1 MPATASGGPYLTGSD
16 MNRHVPLPKFV
27 TKQGRLRPMTTGLC
41 QWCDTPLRHL
51 SNTGRPRRYCDT
63 RCRVAAFRHQQLAD
77 TYHQP
82 WQRRALAEGWRPPA
96 R

>member
-1 MPATASGGPYLTGSD
+1 MVLAFWPVRSAC
-16 MNRHVPLPKFV
+16 FV
-27 TKQGRLRPMTTGLC
+27 TEMCNGTGRLCSMSTGLC
-41 QWCDTPLRHL
+41 QWCQTPLRHL

-82 WQRRALAEGWRPPA
+82 WQRRALAEGWRPPTP
-96 R
+96 

>member
-1 MPATASGGPYLTGSD
+1 
-16 MNRHVPLPKFV
+16 
-27 TKQGRLRPMTTGLC
+27 
-41 QWCDTPLRHL
+41 LRHL

-77 TYHQP
+77 MYDLP